1 MRLLDGGRLYTASCE
16 VRDHVDCGLL
26 LKYPDKGTEEAV
38 RRADIFTHTIDLILD
53 HHETSHGPRIR
64 KRRER
69 VTLTDILDD
78 EQRDALINFSG
89 KISKILLAISIL
101 AHFC

>member
-1 MRLLDGGRLYTASCE
+1 M
-16 VRDHVDCGLL
+16 V
-26 LKYPDKGTEEAV
+26 GTKEAV
-38 RRADIFTHTIDLILD
+38 RRADIFTHTLDLILD
-53 HHETSHGPRIR
+53 DFESSSGPRVR

-89 KISKILLAISIL
+89 KV
-101 AHFC
+101 

>member
-1 MRLLDGGRLYTASCE
+1 MA
-16 VRDHVDCGLL
+16 
-26 LKYPDKGTEEAV
+26 GTKEAV
-38 RRADIFTHTIDLILD
+38 RRADIFTHTLDLILD
-53 HHETSHGPRIR
+53 DFESSSGPRVR

-89 KISKILLAISIL
+89 KV
-101 AHFC
+101 

>member
-1 MRLLDGGRLYTASCE
+1 MSKNTVSVLQTATKYRTGFSFIRRLLEFL
-16 VRDHVDCGLL
+16 VW
-26 LKYPDKGTEEAV
+26 KYPGTGTEAAV
-38 RRADIFTHTIDLILD
+38 RRADIFTHTLDLILD
-53 HHETSHGPRIR
+53 NHETTSRPRVR

-89 KISKILLAISIL
+89 KISNKTS
-101 AHFC
+101 